1 MSIAIADENFFNK
14 GLKLFKDKKYEDAR
28 FMFERGIVFNPKD
41 SNSYL
46 YLAKIYNIQEDQD
59 KEEKNLEATLLI
71 EPNNEEA
78 ILMSMKIALERSNYS
93 KVKDLS
99 NTFSKVCKKLCN
111 ENKEILDTLA
121 NIEPKKMSLDKNL
134 NKILIIDFGSQFT
147 QLIARRIRESGVYS
161 EIISHKKVKN
171 KNIDNS
177 IKGIILSGGPLN
189 VYQINKYSFDKRII
203 ENQIPVLGI
212 CFGHQILSKLNG
224 GRVKQSKYREFG
236 LANIRKKRESILTKN
251 FFNKKNINKVWMSHA
266 DQVSKLPKNFN
277 VIASS
282 QNSKFAIIENKKKN
296 FYGVQF
302 HPEVT
307 HTENGKKLINNF
319 IFLICKIKRNW
330 SSKDQKIKLI
340 KDVQNLVGKNKVIC
354 ALSGGVDSSVVAQ
367 LLNKA
372 IGKNLFC
379 IFVNTGLLRKNE
391 EIQVVK
397 TFKKKLKINLIY
409 VNAENEFLRK
419 LNNVSDPEKKRK
431 IIGNLFIKIFE
442 RYAKRIKNVKFL
454 AQGTLYPDLIESK
467 SVTGSQ
473 TSKIKSH
480 HNVGGLPKKMKLK
493 LVEPLKFLF
502 KDEVRKLGL
511 ELKLSKE
518 IISRHPFPGP
528 GLAIRMPGIITKEKI
543 KILKEADNYFIQ
555 ALREHNLYNKI
566 WQAYAA
572 LLPVKTVGVMGDN
585 RTYEYLCLLRA
596 ITSEDGMTADFYDFK
611 KSFIQMI
618 SNKIVNSIRGVNRV
632 VYDVTSKP
640 PSTIELE

>member
-1 MSIAIADENFFNK
+1 
-14 GLKLFKDKKYEDAR
+14 
-28 FMFERGIVFNPKD
+28 
-41 SNSYL
+41 
-46 YLAKIYNIQEDQD
+46 
-59 KEEKNLEATLLI
+59 
-71 EPNNEEA
+71 
-78 ILMSMKIALERSNYS
+78 
-93 KVKDLS
+93 
-99 NTFSKVCKKLCN
+99 
-111 ENKEILDTLA
+111 
-121 NIEPKKMSLDKNL
+121 MSLDKSL
-134 NKILIIDFGSQFT
+134 GKILIIDFGSQFT
-147 QLIARRIRESGVYS
+147 QLIARRVREIGVFS
-161 EIISHKKVKN
+161 EIVSHKKIKL
-171 KNIDNS
+171 KDIDQT

-189 VYQINKYSFDKRII
+189 VYQINKYSFDKKIL
-203 ENQIPVLGI
+203 QLSIPVLGI

-224 GRVKQSKYREFG
+224 GKVKQSKHREFG
-236 LANIRKKRESILTKN
+236 LANIYKKNNSLLTTN
-251 FFNKKNINKVWMSHA
+251 FFKKNNTKKVWMSHA
-266 DQVSKLPKNFN
+266 DQVSKIPKHFR
-277 VIASS
+277 VVASS
-282 QNSKFAIIENKKKN
+282 TNSKFAIVEDKIKK

-307 HTENGKKLINNF
+307 HTENGKKIISNF
-319 IFLICKIKRNW
+319 VFLICKIKKNW
-330 SSKDQKIKLI
+330 SSKDQKLRLI
-340 KDVQNLVGKNKVIC
+340 KDVRGQVGSNKVIC

-372 IGKNLFC
+372 IGKKLYC

-391 EIQVVK
+391 ETQVVQ
-397 TFKKKLKINLIY
+397 TFKKRLKMNLIY
-409 VNAENEFLRK
+409 VNAEKEFLKK
-419 LNNVSDPEKKRK
+419 LTNVSDPEKKRK

-442 RYAKRIKNVKFL
+442 RYAKKIKNVKFL

-480 HNVGGLPKKMKLK
+480 HNVGGLPKRMKLK

-511 ELKLSKE
+511 ELNLSNE

-528 GLAIRMPGIITKEKI
+528 GLAIRMPGIITNEKI
-543 KILKEADNYFIQ
+543 RILKEADHYFIQ
-555 ALREHNLYNKI
+555 ALRDHGLYHKI

-596 ITSEDGMTADFYDFK
+596 ITSEDGMTADFYEFK
-611 KSFIQMI
+611 KSFMQTV
-618 SNKIVNSIRGVNRV
+618 SNRIVNSIRGINRV

>member
-1 MSIAIADENFFNK
+1 M
-14 GLKLFKDKKYEDAR
+14 
-28 FMFERGIVFNPKD
+28 
-41 SNSYL
+41 
-46 YLAKIYNIQEDQD
+46 
-59 KEEKNLEATLLI
+59 
-71 EPNNEEA
+71 
-78 ILMSMKIALERSNYS
+78 ILN
-93 KVKDLS
+93 
-99 NTFSKVCKKLCN
+99 
-111 ENKEILDTLA
+111 
-121 NIEPKKMSLDKNL
+121 KNL

-147 QLIARRIRESGVYS
+147 QLIARRIREFGVFS
-161 EIISHKKVKN
+161 EIVSHKKVKN
-171 KNIDNS
+171 KDIDS
-177 IKGIILSGGPLN
+177 SVKGIILSGGPLN

-203 ENQIPVLGI
+203 KNQVPVLGI

-224 GRVKQSKYREFG
+224 GKVKQSKYREFG
-236 LANIRKKRESILTKN
+236 LANINKKKESILTKN
-251 FFNKKNINKVWMSHA
+251 FFNKKDINKVWMSHA
-266 DQVSKLPKNFN
+266 DEVSKLPKNFK

-282 QNSKFAIIENKKKN
+282 QNSKFAIIENKKEN

-340 KDVQNLVGKNKVIC
+340 KDVRELVGKNKVIC

-372 IGKNLFC
+372 IGKKLYC

-391 EIQVVK
+391 ETQVVK

-409 VNAENEFLRK
+409 VNAEREFLRK
-419 LNNVSDPEKKRK
+419 LNKVSDPEKKRK

-555 ALREHNLYNKI
+555 ALRDHNLYNKI

-596 ITSEDGMTADFYDFK
+596 ITSEDGMTADFYDLK
-611 KSFIQMI
+611 KTFIQMI
-618 SNKIVNSIRGVNRV
+618 SNKIVNGIRGINRV

>member
-1 MSIAIADENFFNK
+1 
-14 GLKLFKDKKYEDAR
+14 
-28 FMFERGIVFNPKD
+28 
-41 SNSYL
+41 
-46 YLAKIYNIQEDQD
+46 
-59 KEEKNLEATLLI
+59 
-71 EPNNEEA
+71 
-78 ILMSMKIALERSNYS
+78 
-93 KVKDLS
+93 
-99 NTFSKVCKKLCN
+99 
-111 ENKEILDTLA
+111 
-121 NIEPKKMSLDKNL
+121 MSLDQNL
-134 NKILIIDFGSQFT
+134 DKVVIIDFGSQFT
-147 QLIARRIRESGVYS
+147 QLIARRIRELGIFS
-161 EIISHKKVKN
+161 EIVSHKKIRT
-171 KNIDNS
+171 IDINHNVR
-177 IKGIILSGGPLN
+177 GIILSGGPLN
-189 VYQINKYSFDKRII
+189 VYQINKYSFDKKIL
-203 ENQIPVLGI
+203 ELNIPILGI

-224 GRVKQSKYREFG
+224 GRVKQSKHREFG
-236 LANIRKKRESILTKN
+236 LANIFKKKDSLLTKN
-251 FFNKKNINKVWMSHA
+251 FYGVKKNKEVWMSHA
-266 DQVSKLPKNFN
+266 DQVSKLPKNFH

-282 QNSKFAIIENKKKN
+282 TNSKYAIVENKLKKY
-296 FYGVQF
+296 YGVQF

-307 HTENGKKLINNF
+307 HTENGKKLISNF
-319 IFLICKIKRNW
+319 VFLICKIKKNW

-340 KDVQNLVGKNKVIC
+340 NEVRDQVGSHKVIC

-372 IGKNLFC
+372 IGKKLYC
-379 IFVNTGLLRKNE
+379 IFVNTGLLRKDE
-391 EIQVVK
+391 EIQVVR
-397 TFKKKLKINLIY
+397 TFKKQLKMNLIY
-409 VNAENEFLRK
+409 VNAEKEFLRK
-419 LNNVSDPEKKRK
+419 LKNVSDPEKKRK

-442 RYAKRIKNVKFL
+442 RYAKKIKNVKFL

-480 HNVGGLPKKMKLK
+480 HNVGGLPKKMNLK

-528 GLAIRMPGIITKEKI
+528 GLAIRMPGIITNEKI
-543 KILKEADNYFIQ
+543 KILKEADYYFIQ
-555 ALREHNLYNKI
+555 ALREHGLYHKI

-596 ITSEDGMTADFYDFK
+596 ITSEDGMTADFFEFR
-611 KSFIQMI
+611 KSFMQTI
-618 SNKIVNSIRGVNRV
+618 SNKIVNSIRGINRV

>member
-1 MSIAIADENFFNK
+1 MN
-14 GLKLFKDKKYEDAR
+14 L
-28 FMFERGIVFNPKD
+28 
-41 SNSYL
+41 
-46 YLAKIYNIQEDQD
+46 DQ
-59 KEEKNLEATLLI
+59 
-71 EPNNEEA
+71 
-78 ILMSMKIALERSNYS
+78 S
-93 KVKDLS
+93 
-99 NTFSKVCKKLCN
+99 
-111 ENKEILDTLA
+111 
-121 NIEPKKMSLDKNL
+121 L

-147 QLIARRIRESGVYS
+147 QLIARRIRELGVFS
-161 EIISHKKVKN
+161 EIISHKKIKS
-171 KNIDNS
+171 KNIDAYT
-177 IKGIILSGGPLN
+177 KGIILSGGPLN
-189 VYQINKYSFDKRII
+189 VYEIRKYSFDKNII
-203 ENQIPVLGI
+203 EKKLPILGI
-212 CFGHQILSKLNG
+212 CFGHQIISKLNG
-224 GRVKQSKYREFG
+224 GKIKQSKHREFG
-236 LANIRKKRESILTKN
+236 LVNINQKKNSLLTKN
-251 FFNKKNINKVWMSHA
+251 FFNNKSTTKVWMSHA
-266 DQVSKLPKNFN
+266 DQVIKLPKNFN

-282 QNSKFAIIENKKKN
+282 QNSKFAIVENKSKK

-307 HTENGKKLINNF
+307 HTEKGKKILSNF
-319 IFLICKIKRNW
+319 IFLICKMKRNW
-330 SSKDQKIKLI
+330 SPKDQKMKLI
-340 KDVQNLVGKNKVIC
+340 KEVRNQVGSNKVIC

-372 IGKNLFC
+372 IGKKLYC

-391 EIQVVK
+391 EKQVVA
-397 TFKKKLKINLIY
+397 TFKKRLKINLIY
-409 VNAENEFLRK
+409 VNAEKEFLRK
-419 LNNVSDPEKKRK
+419 LKNISYPEKKRK

-442 RYAKRIKNVKFL
+442 RYAKKIKNVKFL
-454 AQGTLYPDLIESK
+454 AQGTLYPDLIESR

-502 KDEVRKLGL
+502 KDEVRKLGF
-511 ELKLSKE
+511 ELNLNRE

-543 KILKEADNYFIQ
+543 NILKEADHYFIQ
-555 ALREHNLYNKI
+555 ALKEHGLYDKI

-611 KSFIQMI
+611 KSFTQMI
-618 SNKIVNSIRGVNRV
+618 SNKIVNSIRGINRV

>member
-1 MSIAIADENFFNK
+1 
-14 GLKLFKDKKYEDAR
+14 
-28 FMFERGIVFNPKD
+28 
-41 SNSYL
+41 
-46 YLAKIYNIQEDQD
+46 
-59 KEEKNLEATLLI
+59 
-71 EPNNEEA
+71 
-78 ILMSMKIALERSNYS
+78 
-93 KVKDLS
+93 
-99 NTFSKVCKKLCN
+99 
-111 ENKEILDTLA
+111 
-121 NIEPKKMSLDKNL
+121 MSLDLSL

-147 QLIARRIRESGVYS
+147 QLIARRIRELGVFS
-161 EIISHKKVKN
+161 EIISHKKVKSS
-171 KNIDNS
+171 KLDSS

-189 VYQINKYSFDKRII
+189 VYEIKKYSFDKKII
-203 ENQIPVLGI
+203 EKKIPLLGI
-212 CFGHQILSKLNG
+212 CFGHQILSKING
-224 GRVKQSKYREFG
+224 GKVKRSKHREFG
-236 LANIRKKRESILTKN
+236 LVNILKKRTSLLTKN
-251 FFNKKNINKVWMSHA
+251 FFKKKYTKVWMSHA
-266 DQVSKLPKNFN
+266 DQVYKLPKNFK

-282 QNSKFAIIENKKKN
+282 QNSKFAIVANELKN

-307 HTENGKKLINNF
+307 HTENGKILISNF
-319 IFLICKIKRNW
+319 IFLICKIKKNW
-330 SSKDQKIKLI
+330 SVKNQKIKLI
-340 KDVQNLVGKNKVIC
+340 KEVKNQVGNDKVIC

-372 IGKNLFC
+372 IGKKLYC

-391 EIQVVK
+391 EKQVIA
-397 TFKKKLKINLIY
+397 TFKKKLKINLVY
-409 VNAENEFLRK
+409 VNAEKEFIKNLK
-419 LNNVSDPEKKRK
+419 NISDPEKKRK

-442 RYAKRIKNVKFL
+442 RYAKKLKNVKFL

-467 SVTGSQ
+467 SVTGSE

-480 HNVGGLPKKMKLK
+480 HNVGGLPKKMKLR

-511 ELKLSKE
+511 ELNLSKE
-518 IISRHPFPGP
+518 IITRHPFPGP
-528 GLAIRMPGIITKEKI
+528 GLAIRIPGEITNEKI
-543 KILKEADNYFIQ
+543 KILKEADFYFIK
-555 ALREHNLYNKI
+555 ALKEHGLYNKI

-618 SNKIVNSIRGVNRV
+618 SNKIVNSIRGINRV

>member
-1 MSIAIADENFFNK
+1 
-14 GLKLFKDKKYEDAR
+14 
-28 FMFERGIVFNPKD
+28 
-41 SNSYL
+41 
-46 YLAKIYNIQEDQD
+46 
-59 KEEKNLEATLLI
+59 
-71 EPNNEEA
+71 
-78 ILMSMKIALERSNYS
+78 
-93 KVKDLS
+93 
-99 NTFSKVCKKLCN
+99 
-111 ENKEILDTLA
+111 
-121 NIEPKKMSLDKNL
+121 MSLDKNL

-161 EIISHKKVKN
+161 DIISHKKVKN

-236 LANIRKKRESILTKN
+236 LANILKKKESILTKN

-340 KDVQNLVGKNKVIC
+340 KDVQNFVGKNKVIC

-372 IGKNLFC
+372 IGKKLFC

-419 LNNVSDPEKKRK
+419 LKNVCDPEKKRK

-555 ALREHNLYNKI
+555 ALKDHNLYNKI

-596 ITSEDGMTADFYDFK
+596 ITSEDGMTADFYNFK